1 MNRFEV
7 HRQTKFIFKRLLTQM
22 TKMILESPPF
32 LQLTMLC
39 IEVQSKP
46 ELSREDA
53 GANGTLY
60 VAPVV
65 VEAFRVEV
73 Q

>member
-1 MNRFEV
+1 
-7 HRQTKFIFKRLLTQM
+7 
-22 TKMILESPPF
+22 MILESPPF

-53 GANGTLY
+53 GANGTLC